1 MRHGEAGGGIGWRI
15 ARARKERGLTQ
26 EELAELIGVS
36 PRSIQG
42 YEAGKVVPY
51 RRLAQLAEVTNRELG
66 WILQGDPAEPAT
78 VADPVVLERLVTA
91 VEEVSAEARR
101 IRVAAERLE
110 HLLGGVPSTPPA
122 AQPSAPGSNPRPSGP
137 R

>member
-1 MRHGEAGGGIGWRI
+1 MGHEEAGGIGSRI

-26 EELAELIGVS
+26 EELAALIGVS
-36 PRSIQG
+36 ARSIQG

-51 RRLAQLAEVTNRELG
+51 RRLTQLAEITNCEVG
-66 WILQGDPAEPAT
+66 WILQGDVAAT
-78 VADPVVLERLVTA
+78 AGSDPEVVDRLVIA

-110 HLLGGVPSTPPA
+110 HLLGGASATIPA
-122 AQPSAPGSNPRPSGP
+122 PQPSAPGSGARP
-137 R
+137 

>member
-1 MRHGEAGGGIGWRI
+1 MGHEEAGGIGSRI

-26 EELAELIGVS
+26 EELASLIGVS
-36 PRSIQG
+36 ARSIQG

-51 RRLAQLAEVTNRELG
+51 RRLTQLAEITNCEVG
-66 WILQGDPAEPAT
+66 WILQGDVAAT
-78 VADPVVLERLVTA
+78 AGSDPEVVDRLVIA

-110 HLLGGVPSTPPA
+110 HLLGGASATIPA
-122 AQPSAPGSNPRPSGP
+122 PQPSAPGSGARP
-137 R
+137 

>member
-1 MRHGEAGGGIGWRI
+1 MRQENAGGIGWRI

-51 RRLAQLAEVTNRELG
+51 RRLAQLAEVTNRELV
-66 WILQGDPAEPAT
+66 WILEGDEAAT
-78 VADPVVLERLVTA
+78 AIDDPEVLERLVTA
-91 VEEVSAEARR
+91 VEDVSEQAKR
-101 IRVAAERLE
+101 IRLTAERLE
-110 HLLGGVPSTPPA
+110 HLLGGAPSTIPA
-122 AQPSAPGSNPRPSGP
+122 RQPNAPGSNAR

>member
-1 MRHGEAGGGIGWRI
+1 MGHEEAGGIGLRI

-26 EELAELIGVS
+26 EELASLIGVS
-36 PRSIQG
+36 ARSIQG

-51 RRLAQLAEVTNRELG
+51 RRLTQLAEITNCEVG
-66 WILQGDPAEPAT
+66 WILQGDAAAT
-78 VADPVVLERLVTA
+78 AGSDPEVVDRLVIA

-110 HLLGGVPSTPPA
+110 HLLGGASATIPA
-122 AQPSAPGSNPRPSGP
+122 PQPSAPGSGARP
-137 R
+137 